1 MKELKILENVIR
13 LFLPGP
19 WPVRRPPEA
28 LILTS
33 ATSIGSQILTED
45 DSYHMK
51 YRLLFKN
58 INLEAL
64 DYIFQTVLPLNM
76 DSEEMQDF

>member
-1 MKELKILENVIR
+1 MWSDF
-13 LFLPGP
+13 FLPEP